1 MSHPISEAAREQCV
15 NRASA
20 SRAGLFSHTSEA
32 EVSEQRRTVMG
43 DGVDWRVTP
52 FSGGVGEPRRGV
64 AVDEEE

>member
-1 MSHPISEAAREQCV
+1 
-15 NRASA
+15 
-20 SRAGLFSHTSEA
+20 
-32 EVSEQRRTVMG
+32 MG